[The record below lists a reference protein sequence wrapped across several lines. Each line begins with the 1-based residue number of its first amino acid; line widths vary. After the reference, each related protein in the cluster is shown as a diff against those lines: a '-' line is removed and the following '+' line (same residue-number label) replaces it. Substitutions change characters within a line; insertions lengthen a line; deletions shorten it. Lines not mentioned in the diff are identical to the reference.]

1 MRKSTNELT
10 TMMNEI
16 VERKNKYYFT
26 MKEMGEIFGLSR
38 NTISEMCK
46 KIPEANLNGSKKYY
60 IGDILRAVYK

>member
-46 KIPEANLNGSKKYY
+46 KIPEANLNG
-60 IGDILRAVYK
+60 